1 MQLEDNG
8 KCFVCGK
15 NNPCGLKLSFTL
27 IDGKITSEFTP
38 SVLHQGY
45 KDITHGGIITAL
57 LDEAMIQAAL
67 SEGVSP
73 VTAEIN
79 VRFKKPLIAGDRSH
93 IEAVIVKKGTRL
105 IEARAQ
111 MTSPATGD
119 VIAEGHAKLL
129 IK

>member
-15 NNPCGLKLSFTL
+15 DNPCGLKLSFTFV
-27 IDGKITSEFTP
+27 DGKITSEFTP
-38 SVLHQGY
+38 SALHQGY

-67 SEGVSP
+67 SEGASP
-73 VTAEIN
+73 VTAEIS
-79 VRFKKPLIAGDRSH
+79 VRFKKPLIAGERSH
-93 IEAVIVKKGTRL
+93 IEAEIVKKGTRL
-105 IEARAQ
+105 IEARARL
-111 MTSPATGD
+111 TFPATGE
-119 VIAEGHAKLL
+119 VIAEGHAKML

>member
-15 NNPCGLKLSFTL
+15 DNPCGLKLSFAL
-27 IDGKITSEFTP
+27 LDGKITSDFTP
-38 SVLHQGY
+38 SSQHQGY

-67 SEGVSP
+67 IEGMAP

-79 VRFKKPLIAGDRSH
+79 VRFKKPLIAGQRSH
-93 IEAVIVKKGTRL
+93 IEAEIVKKGKRL
-105 IEARAQ
+105 VEAAARL
-111 MTSPATGD
+111 TSGADGN
-119 VIAEGHAKLL
+119 VIAEARAKLL

>member
-15 NNPCGLKLSFTL
+15 DNPCGLKLSFTL

-38 SVLHQGY
+38 SALHQGY

-79 VRFKKPLIAGDRSH
+79 VRFKKPLIAGERSH
-93 IEAVIVKKGTRL
+93 IEAEIVKKGARL
-105 IEARAQ
+105 IEARARL
-111 MTSPATGD
+111 TSPATGD

-129 IK
+129 